1 MAVWT
6 RRRRL
11 TCGTTRRTGPT
22 RPGSGLRLS
31 GPWSTSWPGTGPCS
45 PTPGSS
51 RPTASTA
58 SPPRCPRVPWTTCGP
73 RAGRSPCSAR
83 SRPSS
88 SRPTRSTPTCST
100 PSTPAPP
107 STCDPG
113 PPLPLGEPGRDAV
126 QDEVDVPH
134 DLVLLVDV
142 LGVGDELD
150 HAVLDHP
157 HEQHLGPDVQVIV
170 VEDR

>member
-11 TCGTTRRTGPT
+11 MCGTTRRTGPT
-22 RPGSGLRLS
+22 RRGSGMRLS

-58 SPPRCPRVPWTTCGP
+58 SPARCPRVPL
-73 RAGRSPCSAR
+73 S
-83 SRPSS
+83 
-88 SRPTRSTPTCST
+88 TR
-100 PSTPAPP
+100 
-107 STCDPG
+107 DPG
-113 PPLPLGEPGRDAV
+113 PPLSPGQPGRDAV

-134 DLVLLVDV
+134 DLVLLADV
-142 LGVGDELD
+142 LGLGDELN
-150 HAVLDHP
+150 HPGIAPAVHHDL
-157 HEQHLGPDVQVIV
+157 HERGTLLHDLF
-170 VEDR
+170 